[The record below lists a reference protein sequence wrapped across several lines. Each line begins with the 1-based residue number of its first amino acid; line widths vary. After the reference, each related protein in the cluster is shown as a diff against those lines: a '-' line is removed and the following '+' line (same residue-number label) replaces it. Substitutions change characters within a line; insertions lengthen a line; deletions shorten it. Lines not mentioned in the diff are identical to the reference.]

1 MPLLRK
7 QMQNILY
14 IKNKNREGDTLMHL
28 IISQLLPTCGHI
40 QVYMVD
46 MEEERT
52 VSFQVFL
59 NIHVF
64 LSSVKKCKG
73 QICP

>member
-1 MPLLRK
+1 
-7 QMQNILY
+7 
-14 IKNKNREGDTLMHL
+14 MHL